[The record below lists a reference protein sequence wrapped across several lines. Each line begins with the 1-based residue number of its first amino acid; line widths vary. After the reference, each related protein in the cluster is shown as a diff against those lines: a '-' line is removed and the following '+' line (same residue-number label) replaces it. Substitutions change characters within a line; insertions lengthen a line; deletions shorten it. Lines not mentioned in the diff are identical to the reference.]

1 MASLENSG
9 NISSGK
15 QVMRIDR
22 LANLTQLSWCN
33 RKLSQQTYKKIL
45 RSWQQELLIR
55 SLPYNQGPAV
65 HTALT
70 TFILG
75 LELVTEEGVQ

>member
-1 MASLENSG
+1 
-9 NISSGK
+9 
-15 QVMRIDR
+15 MRIDR
-22 LANLTQLSWCN
+22 LAHLTQLPWCN
-33 RKLSQQTYKKIL
+33 RKFSQQTYEKIQ
-45 RSWQQELLIR
+45 RGEQQELLIR

-75 LELVTEEGVQ
+75 LELVTDGGAQ